1 MIVLQSTDLARTA
14 QFRAVHCR
22 SLDKS
27 FEHVARKRNGRPPGR
42 PFGMPLEANRQ
53 KPAASPSRRLSL
65 AAT

>member
-1 MIVLQSTDLARTA
+1 MIVLQSTDHARTA
-14 QFRAVHCR
+14 QFRAVDCR

-27 FEHVARKRNGRPPGR
+27 FERAARKR
-42 PFGMPLEANRQ
+42 NRQ